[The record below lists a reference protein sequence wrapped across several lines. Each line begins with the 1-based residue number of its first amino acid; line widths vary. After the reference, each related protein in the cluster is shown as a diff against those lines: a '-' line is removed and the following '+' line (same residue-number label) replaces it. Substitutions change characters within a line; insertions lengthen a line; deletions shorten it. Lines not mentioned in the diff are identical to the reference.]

1 MVVKYW
7 VEMFDL
13 CAYLF
18 CATQPKCNYWEKHP
32 TINRA
37 NNNSNMK
44 FGALFFENLRIAI
57 QSIRSNLLRTILT
70 VLIIAVG
77 ITALVGILT
86 AIDSIKNSITK
97 EFTFMGANTFT
108 INSRGMRIQVGNQRY
123 RTKNYSYISFYQAK
137 EFKEKYN
144 FPSSVS
150 ISTYATG
157 TATVKYESEKTN
169 PNVQVQGVD
178 ENFLF
183 TSGNEIQAGRNFS
196 EDEINAGRNVVILGS
211 GVIKKLFKSG
221 ENPLQKVVS
230 IGGGKYTV
238 VGLLVEKG
246 RGFGTGGDQLCL
258 LPYTTVRSY
267 FSRPQM
273 NFVIQIKVT
282 SSELIDPAVG
292 EAEGTFRTIRN
303 LNPTDESDFNI
314 EKSDNLVNILLG
326 NIKNITLVA
335 TIIGF
340 ITLFGA
346 AVGLMNIMLVS
357 VTERTREIGI
367 RKAIGANSK
376 IVKQQF
382 LIESIVIG
390 QIGGAV
396 GIILGILAG
405 NGVAMMIKTP
415 FFIPW
420 MWIFVGV
427 ILCFLVG
434 IISGIYPAQKASKLD
449 PIESLRY
456 E

>member
-1 MVVKYW
+1 
-7 VEMFDL
+7 
-13 CAYLF
+13 
-18 CATQPKCNYWEKHP
+18 
-32 TINRA
+32 
-37 NNNSNMK
+37 MK

>member
-1 MVVKYW
+1 
-7 VEMFDL
+7 
-13 CAYLF
+13 
-18 CATQPKCNYWEKHP
+18 
-32 TINRA
+32 
-37 NNNSNMK
+37 MK
-44 FGALFFENLRIAI
+44 FGALFFENLKIAL

-123 RTKNYSYISFYQAK
+123 RTKNYSYINFYQAK

-144 FPSSVS
+144 FPSAVS
-150 ISTYATG
+150 ISTSATG
-157 TATVKYESEKTN
+157 TATVKFESEKTN
-169 PNVQVQGVD
+169 PNIQVQGID
-178 ENFLF
+178 ENYLF
-183 TSGNEIQAGRNFS
+183 TSGNEILTGRNFTQ
-196 EDEINAGRNVVILGS
+196 EEITAGRNVVILGS
-211 GVIKKLFKSG
+211 GVTKKLFKKG

-238 VGLLVEKG
+238 IGLLVEKG
-246 RGFGTGGDQLCL
+246 RGFGSGGDQLCL

-267 FSRPQM
+267 FSIPQM
-273 NFVIQIKVT
+273 NFLVQVKV
-282 SSELIDPAVG
+282 SNSELIDPAIG
-292 EAEGTFRTIRN
+292 EAEGTFRVIRN
-303 LNPTDESDFNI
+303 LNPADESDFNI
-314 EKSDNLVNILLG
+314 KKSDNLVNILLK
-326 NIKNITLVA
+326 NIQNITLVA
-335 TIIGF
+335 TIIGL

-367 RKAIGANSK
+367 RKAIGATSK

-382 LIESIVIG
+382 LIESVVIG
-390 QIGGAV
+390 QIGGIV

-405 NGVAMMIKTP
+405 NGVAMMIGTP

-420 MWIFVGV
+420 IWIIVGV
-427 ILCFLVG
+427 FLCFVVG
-434 IISGIYPAQKASKLD
+434 ILSGFYPAQKASKLD
-449 PIESLRY
+449 PIESLRF